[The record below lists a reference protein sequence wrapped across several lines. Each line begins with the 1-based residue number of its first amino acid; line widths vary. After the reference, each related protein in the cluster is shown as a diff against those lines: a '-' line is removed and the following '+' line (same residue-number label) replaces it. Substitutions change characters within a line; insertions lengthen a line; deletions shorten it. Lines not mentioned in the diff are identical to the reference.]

1 LITTRNTYTVVL
13 LTFEEL
19 LMHKHRR
26 GTVVVLLLM
35 CEVGVTNTE
44 PSEDNSILTVK
55 LARFT
60 IAKGR
65 KASAVYGINT

>member
-1 LITTRNTYTVVL
+1 
-13 LTFEEL
+13 
-19 LMHKHRR
+19 MHKHRR